1 MNENKK
7 FSISNMMLAFIT
19 VLVVIGLVALAGFFL
34 LTPPDDIIMGQ
45 AEATQVR
52 ISGKVPGRIAS
63 YRFGEGD
70 QVKAGDTLVF
80 LDTPEVMAK
89 LKQAE
94 AARAAAEA
102 QNAKAIKGARE
113 QEITAAY
120 EMWQKAQA
128 GLTIAKKSFD
138 RIQNLYEKGVMSA
151 QKRDEVEANYNA
163 MVATEKAARSQ
174 YEMAKEGA
182 REEDKAAAAAMVQR
196 AEGAIAEVESYVG
209 ESALVAP
216 IDGEVSER
224 FPEVGELVGTGAP
237 IMNISDLNDV
247 WVTFSIREDLLK
259 DIKIGSEVN
268 AFIPALGDLP
278 VKLKV
283 YYMKDM
289 GSYAAW
295 KATKTN
301 GQYDSKTFEVAQP
314 IYFFCMLIAPAICV
328 IFFVSLMHEG
338 LPTDLPIAVVDMDN
352 SATSRNLIRQLDA
365 FEQTEVYMKTMSFTE
380 ARQEM
385 QKGNVYGIFYIPSG
399 FAVDATSGKQPR
411 LSFYTNGTYLI
422 AASLLFRDMKTMS
435 VLAGAAVGLQTG
447 QAKGYTE
454 AQIMGQL
461 QPIVIDTHPIGN
473 PWLNYSVYLNNTV
486 LPGIIQL
493 MVFLVTV
500 FSIGTEIKYSTSR
513 KWLDMGGN
521 SIAVS
526 LLGKLLPQT
535 AIFTVVGFMYCAVL
549 YGINSFPLNSGWF
562 PMLLAMFLLIISSQ
576 AVGVFMIGVLPTP
589 RLGLSF
595 ASLFGMISFSIVGF
609 SFPVQGM
616 DPTLQALARL
626 FPLRHYF
633 LIYVDQALNGRALF
647 YTLGEYAWLLG
658 FLILPFLIGRNLK
671 RALLDFKYLP

>member
-1 MNENKK
+1 MTYKE
-7 FSISNMMLAFIT
+7 SLH
-19 VLVVIGLVALAGFFL
+19 
-34 LTPPDDIIMGQ
+34 
-45 AEATQVR
+45 R
-52 ISGKVPGRIAS
+52 IW
-63 YRFGEGD
+63 
-70 QVKAGDTLVF
+70 L
-80 LDTPEVMAK
+80 
-89 LKQAE
+89 
-94 AARAAAEA
+94 
-102 QNAKAIKGARE
+102 
-113 QEITAAY
+113 
-120 EMWQKAQA
+120 
-128 GLTIAKKSFD
+128 IAK
-138 RIQNLYEKGVMSA
+138 R
-151 QKRDEVEANYNA
+151 EVH
-163 MVATEKAARSQ
+163 R
-174 YEMAKEGA
+174 
-182 REEDKAAAAAMVQR
+182 
-196 AEGAIAEVESYVG
+196 
-209 ESALVAP
+209 L
-216 IDGEVSER
+216 
-224 FPEVGELVGTGAP
+224 
-237 IMNISDLNDV
+237 
-247 WVTFSIREDLLK
+247 
-259 DIKIGSEVN
+259 
-268 AFIPALGDLP
+268 
-278 VKLKV
+278 
-283 YYMKDM
+283 
-289 GSYAAW
+289 
-295 KATKTN
+295 
-301 GQYDSKTFEVAQP
+301 VAQP

-447 QAKGYTE
+447 QAKGYT
-454 AQIMGQL
+454 
-461 QPIVIDTHPIGN
+461 D
-473 PWLNYSVYLNNTV
+473 

-513 KWLDMGGN
+513 KWLDMGGS

-549 YGINSFPLNSGWF
+549 YGFNSFPLNSGWF